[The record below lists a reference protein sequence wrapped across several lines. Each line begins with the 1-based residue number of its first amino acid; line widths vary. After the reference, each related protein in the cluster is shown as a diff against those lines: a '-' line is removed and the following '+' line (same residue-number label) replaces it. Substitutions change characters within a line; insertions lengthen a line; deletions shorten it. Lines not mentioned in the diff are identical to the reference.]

1 MDSTDCGSR
10 ELPLAIIME
19 ICASTG
25 SVGESRGMIKV
36 TVIPTKTI
44 VKN

>member
-1 MDSTDCGSR
+1 MDSMDCGSR
-10 ELPLAIIME
+10 VLPLAIIME

-25 SVGESRGMIKV
+25 SVGENRGMIKV
-36 TVIPTKTI
+36 TVIPTKMI